1 MPGLRQPWRPLSLG
15 HRFDSRTAVVLAVV
29 VVVVVVAAAGETGEF
44 FASPEK
50 SDFVLSVQ
58 NC

>member
-29 VVVVVVAAAGETGEF
+29 VVAAAGETGEF

>member
-29 VVVVVVAAAGETGEF
+29 VVVAAAGETGEF

>member
-29 VVVVVVAAAGETGEF
+29 VVVVVAAAGETGEF

>member
-29 VVVVVVAAAGETGEF
+29 VVVVAAAGETGEF